1 MGFSKKEAPNCDWC
15 KFKSNCFYELLND
28 KASKKEWREMRI
40 ANRYRPGEAIFYEGE
55 TPGGVY
61 TICSGKVK
69 IYKSSR
75 TGQQLLI
82 RIEKA
87 GDLLGHISALAEW
100 PYAGGAEALEEAV
113 VSMITEAALR
123 KFLVAHPNSA
133 MVLLREVARD
143 VRRGEAIARDIAFKP
158 ARSRLAGTLTR
169 MMSVPAGKNSGP
181 PRITSLKRKEI
192 AEMAGLTIET
202 TVRLLKDFETRGWI
216 ERKEKEI
223 IITEPEK
230 LRSVS
235 GQFS

>member
-15 KFKSNCFYELLND
+15 KFKSNCFYDLLKD
-28 KASKKEWREMRI
+28 KSSKKEWREMRI
-40 ANRYRPGEAIFYEGE
+40 DNRYKQGESIFYEGE

-61 TICSGKVK
+61 IICSGKVK

-75 TGQQLLI
+75 TGQQLLM
-82 RIEKA
+82 RIEKG

-100 PYAGGAEALEEAV
+100 PYAGSAETLEEAV
-113 VSMITEAALR
+113 LSMIPESALR
-123 KFLVAHPNSA
+123 KFLVAHPSSA

-169 MMSVPAGKNSGP
+169 MMVSAPGKEGGP
-181 PRITSLKRKEI
+181 HRITSLKRKEI

-202 TVRLLKDFETRGWI
+202 TVRLLKDFEGRGWI

-223 IITEPEK
+223 VITAPEK
-230 LRSVS
+230 LRTVS